1 MIEKFFSLFERLVLA
16 AERLAFGTGS
26 GSTDTAE
33 VVQPAANKPKRGRPA
48 KASAPDSEPEGDG
61 LSDDPPVD
69 NDALG
74 GDDGDDGLGDDE
86 PAEKTPVVAKVTKE
100 LMRETMLEY
109 QGLTDGNAA
118 RDLLKANTSTKSVA
132 FNTVKEAE
140 YAQVY
145 KATLKAIAAK
155 KKGK

>member
-1 MIEKFFSLFERLVLA
+1 MEKFFSLFERLVLA

-26 GSTDTAE
+26 GSVGTAE
-33 VVQPAANKPKRGRPA
+33 VTPKPDKPRRGRPA
-48 KASAPDSEPEGDG
+48 KETPPPEGDG
-61 LSDDPPVD
+61 LADDESVAD
-69 NDALG
+69 SEDSGL
-74 GDDGDDGLGDDE
+74 GDDGGLGDDE
-86 PAEKTPVVAKVTKE
+86 PEEKPPVVAKVTKE

-118 RDLLKANTSTKSVA
+118 RELLKANTSTKSVA

-145 KATLKAIAAK
+145 KATIKAIAAK